1 MRFKTTYFLQK
12 LKIYNMKKTL
22 FLLIFN
28 IFLQNVHAQFPTFKD
43 NPTWKVVDYTSGTIQ
58 LATIKT
64 WQFSGETTI
73 CNQMYSKISANNN
86 IWFLRKDGN
95 KTYIRWTIDCKE
107 KEFLLYDFDMK
118 VGDIR
123 WVKGYLMPD
132 SMKIKLLSIDKVLYN
147 NTLQNI
153 FNLEYTY
160 PFGPQKA
167 VPLRWISNI
176 GSPERSP
183 LYFLSCFPQ
192 LVDGYGFALA
202 CMSQNGNLIYENPK
216 FPDCKLVA
224 ANDISNFEKIN
235 IFPNP
240 FQNYITI
247 RSENESKKT
256 IELFDCQGISI
267 LRDNFKNEIIIDTE
281 NLKSGIY
288 FVKIKNENRV
298 KAVYK
303 ITKLN

>member
-1 MRFKTTYFLQK
+1 
-12 LKIYNMKKTL
+12 MKKTL
-22 FLLIFN
+22 FLLIFS
-28 IFLQNVHAQFPTFKD
+28 IFLQNARAQFPTFKD

-64 WQFSGETTI
+64 WQFSEETTI
-73 CNQMYSKISANNN
+73 CNQTYSKIFANKNT
-86 IWFLRKDGN
+86 WFLRKDGN
-95 KTYIRWTIDCKE
+95 KTYIRWTNDCKE

-123 WVKGYLMPD
+123 WVKGYLAPD

-147 NTLQNI
+147 NTLQNV

-167 VPLRWISNI
+167 APLRWISNI

-202 CMSQNGNLIYENPK
+202 CMNQNGNLIFENPK

-224 ANDISNFEKIN
+224 ANDISDFEKIT

-240 FQNYITI
+240 FENYTTI
-247 RSENESKKT
+247 RSENENEKT

-267 LRDNFKNEIIIDTE
+267 FKNNFKSEINIDTE

-298 KAVYK
+298 EVAYK
-303 ITKLN
+303 IIKIN

>member
-1 MRFKTTYFLQK
+1 
-12 LKIYNMKKTL
+12 MKKIL
-22 FLLIFN
+22 FLLIFS
-28 IFLQNVHAQFPTFKD
+28 IFLQNARAQFPTFKD
-43 NPTWKVVDYTSGTIQ
+43 NPIWKVVDYTSGTPQ
-58 LATIKT
+58 LAKIVT

-73 CNQMYSKISANNN
+73 CNQTYSKILANKNT
-86 IWFLRKDGN
+86 WFLRKDGN
-95 KTYIRWTIDCKE
+95 KTYIRIAEDCKE

-118 VGDIR
+118 VGDIH
-123 WVKGYLMPD
+123 WVKGYLAPD

-147 NTLQNI
+147 NTLQNV

-167 VPLRWISNI
+167 ASLRWISNI

-224 ANDISNFEKIN
+224 ANEISDFEKIT

-240 FQNYITI
+240 FENYTTI
-247 RSENESKKT
+247 RSENESEKT
-256 IELFDCQGISI
+256 IELFDCQGISV
-267 LRDNFKNEIIIDTE
+267 FKSSFKSEINIDTE
-281 NLKSGIY
+281 NLKQGIY
-288 FVKIKNENRV
+288 FIKIKNENRV
-298 KAVYK
+298 ETVCK
-303 ITKLN
+303 IVKMN